1 MWNGVRTFNRMLVAL
16 ETALVGGLVSTV
28 CVVVLLQVGMRY
40 LFAYPNPWS
49 EEVSRYCFIWLS
61 MLGASLAVEHRSHFA
76 FDQVTRGLAVRSR
89 SLVHGLATLWVLG
102 FALFLV
108 GSGIALILLVLPER
122 SPALNLPIA
131 WVYAAVPVSGAL
143 MAVHVLAGLGPAAES
158 GD

>member
-1 MWNGVRTFNRMLVAL
+1 M
-16 ETALVGGLVSTV
+16 
-28 CVVVLLQVGMRY
+28 
-40 LFAYPNPWS
+40 
-49 EEVSRYCFIWLS
+49 
-61 MLGASLAVEHRSHFA
+61 
-76 FDQVTRGLAVRSR
+76 
-89 SLVHGLATLWVLG
+89 HGLATLWVLG